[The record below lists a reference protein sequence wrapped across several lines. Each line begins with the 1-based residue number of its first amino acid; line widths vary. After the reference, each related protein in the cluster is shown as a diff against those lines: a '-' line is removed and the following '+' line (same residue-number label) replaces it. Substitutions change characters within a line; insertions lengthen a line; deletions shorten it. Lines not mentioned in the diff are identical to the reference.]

1 MNYVTGLTFEEAPD
15 FGRLKQLI
23 VDAADE
29 SRIDL
34 FDNVFDWSIKL
45 TKRKISSNPIAN
57 PDSFLNMAKDND
69 NSASSNISSNPGRR
83 LLRGDKA

>member
-15 FGRLKQLI
+15 FDRLKQLI
-23 VDAADE
+23 VNAADE

-57 PDSFLNMAKDND
+57 PDSFLSMAQDKN
-69 NSASSNISSNPGRR
+69 NSNSSISSNPGRR
-83 LLRGDKA
+83 LLREKKA

>member
-57 PDSFLNMAKDND
+57 PDSFLHMAKDND
-69 NSASSNISSNPGRR
+69 NSPSGMSSNPARR
-83 LLRGDKA
+83 LLREKKA